1 MTRGQRRWWG
11 LVSGVMVLA
20 ATVHAQT
27 ARPVVMPVPLELKG
41 AGLSD
46 ADRERLSREFRRL
59 LKLAGTAAPDLS
71 RADEAVT
78 ALSAAGCESNDACVA
93 AWAAKAEALYAVF
106 ATIERSPDGG
116 VVAVGRVV
124 RDDGVVV
131 RSRAT
136 VSQPPGP
143 FIDTARVALTE
154 LFRVLN
160 VGGLSPVRVIE
171 KEVTVV
177 VPTPVEVPVPQPA
190 MPPSPVVPAPAPR
203 GVGLVVAGGAS
214 FLAGLIVLAATGLP
228 ALSVRGSGSPPVAA
242 SVGEANTLF
251 VGYVGSI
258 VGFALVGAGAVAGG
272 LGALLWASSPGPRV
286 GVAVGSSGV
295 SVSLGGVF

>member
-1 MTRGQRRWWG
+1 MMRGQRPWWG
-11 LVSGVMVLA
+11 LVAGVLMLA

-27 ARPVVMPVPLELKG
+27 PRPVVMPAPLELKG
-41 AGLSD
+41 ARLTD

-78 ALSAAGCESNDACVA
+78 ALSAAGCDSNDACVA

-131 RSRAT
+131 RPRAT

-154 LFRVLN
+154 LFRVLD

-190 MPPSPVVPAPAPR
+190 LPPSPVGPAPR

-258 VGFALVGAGAVAGG
+258 VGFALMGAGAVAGG
-272 LGALLWASSPGPRV
+272 LGALLWASTPGPRV
-286 GVAVGSSGV
+286 GVALGTSGV